1 MTAFGSDVVITA
13 VKELHKPEQKPQIYA
28 TAKTQKL
35 LREKPAAMTS
45 SSRIGNNSDPWLD
58 KDPWGGYKPSG
69 STPAKVSQTHRADL
83 QEQIRKDVQTAMD
96 QLNKKDDMMDDQD
109 PIYTTETEQRFMA
122 LETGLCELQQQNG
135 QFLQWFQQTGER
147 LQQNETVMKEVQEN
161 VSTHAGALQQLASSV
176 NNAEK
181 AIGEV
186 HSTLNTH
193 QQEIHSMGNN
203 FQTAVRSMKEALS
216 GEMMQS
222 FNQQYGKLEALLEK
236 RHKTN

>member
-122 LETGLCELQQQNG
+122 LETGLVNFSSRMGSFCNG
-135 QFLQWFQQTGER
+135 FSKLVKDSNR
-147 LQQNETVMKEVQEN
+147 MR
-161 VSTHAGALQQLASSV
+161 
-176 NNAEK
+176 
-181 AIGEV
+181 
-186 HSTLNTH
+186 
-193 QQEIHSMGNN
+193 
-203 FQTAVRSMKEALS
+203 RS
-216 GEMMQS
+216 
-222 FNQQYGKLEALLEK
+222 
-236 RHKTN
+236 

>member
-1 MTAFGSDVVITA
+1 
-13 VKELHKPEQKPQIYA
+13 
-28 TAKTQKL
+28 
-35 LREKPAAMTS
+35 
-45 SSRIGNNSDPWLD
+45 
-58 KDPWGGYKPSG
+58 
-69 STPAKVSQTHRADL
+69 
-83 QEQIRKDVQTAMD
+83 
-96 QLNKKDDMMDDQD
+96 
-109 PIYTTETEQRFMA
+109 
-122 LETGLCELQQQNG
+122 
-135 QFLQWFQQTGER
+135 
-147 LQQNETVMKEVQEN
+147 MKEVQEK

-203 FQTAVRSMKEALS
+203 FQTAVRSMKEELS